1 MSRAK
6 GLQPGREPKGEG
18 GRASELASRDRTSR
32 WDKRPTRSMAGA
44 ANPLSNPALWL
55 CGVLCLSSLQPL
67 HAAQRQE
74 DTLYMWIDAH
84 QARVLIG
91 KLRLCSGQEVGGR
104 EKGGI
109 LPRTLQTLCDGK
121 GLSST
126 IGDLGTSQVDSLA
139 RHFWSTSQS
148 DQIVTHCGGLSGLI
162 LPGH

>member
-18 GRASELASRDRTSR
+18 RRASELASRDRTSR

-91 KLRLCSGQEVGGR
+91 KLRLCSGQEVGGGERR
-104 EKGGI
+104 EGSCRELFRPFAMAKDFLLRSATWA
-109 LPRTLQTLCDGK
+109 LPRWI
-121 GLSST
+121 LSQ
-126 IGDLGTSQVDSLA
+126 GTFGQ
-139 RHFWSTSQS
+139 
-148 DQIVTHCGGLSGLI
+148 
-162 LPGH
+162 LPTPTR